1 MAASLGRGNVTATGT
16 LSEEE
21 GANFISSTSSSCATE
36 GGCLGDAG
44 LERHGEGWAAHP
56 WSECRSDPQL
66 GARFYLLGWF
76 RLLCFFVVYIT
87 LEGHNECMICC
98 WIIAE
103 AYESEGWRVYAK
115 GKGTAPYITS
125 SSREKE
131 DTRCQTS
138 MPWLSAFA
146 KGAMRTQEGRRKIR
160 PTDEILA
167 FLK

>member
-1 MAASLGRGNVTATGT
+1 MSQQLGHYLRKKA
-16 LSEEE
+16 L
-21 GANFISSTSSSCATE
+21 ISSLPPHLLVQLRVAAWETPGWSDTGKA
-36 GGCLGDAG
+36 
-44 LERHGEGWAAHP
+44 WAAHP

-76 RLLCFFVVYIT
+76 RLLCFFVVHIT
-87 LEGHNECMICC
+87 LEGHSECVICC

-103 AYESEGWRVYAK
+103 AYESEGWRAYAK
-115 GKGTAPYITS
+115 GKATAPYITS
-125 SSREKE
+125 GSREKE

-138 MPWLSAFA
+138 VPCLSTFA
-146 KGAMRTQEGRRKIR
+146 KGAMRTQVGRRKIR